1 MTQPH
6 PERGIPEI
14 AFPERGRLAGIDYG
28 TVRVGVAIC
37 DPGRAISSPLTTYV
51 RGNREADAKFF
62 RRLVADE
69 QLVGFVIGLPVLAS
83 GDECAKSQEVRRFAD
98 WLASIT
104 ALPYC
109 LYDERYTTVQ
119 AGEML
124 RMGDMRGKRRKQRL
138 DMLAAQILL
147 ASYLESP
154 HSDARGAMPLD
165 ESDRP
170 QAD

>member
-1 MTQPH
+1 MTQPT
-6 PERGIPEI
+6 PERVFPEI
-14 AFPERGRLAGIDYG
+14 GRLAGIDFG
-28 TVRVGVAIC
+28 TVRIGVAIC
-37 DPGRAISSPLTTYV
+37 DPGRTISSPLATYV
-51 RGNREADAKFF
+51 RGNREADAKYF
-62 RRLVADE
+62 RRLASEE

-83 GDECAKSQEVRRFAD
+83 GDESAKSQEVRRFAD

-124 RMGDMRGKRRKQRL
+124 RMGEMRGKRRKQRL

-154 HSDARGAMPLD
+154 RSHARGAMPLD
-165 ESDRP
+165 ESDQPR
-170 QAD
+170 ADLE